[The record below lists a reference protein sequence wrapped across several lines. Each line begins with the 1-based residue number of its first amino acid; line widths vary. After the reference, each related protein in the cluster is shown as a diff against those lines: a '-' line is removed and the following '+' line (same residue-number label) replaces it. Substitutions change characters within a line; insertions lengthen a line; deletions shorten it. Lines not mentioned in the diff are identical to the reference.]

1 VLNDTTR
8 AHAGRTH
15 AGRSLIIAEAR
26 RWIGTPYHHR
36 ASLRG
41 VGTDC
46 LGLIRGVWRALY
58 DGEPEPLPD
67 YTQDWAE
74 ATGAETLL
82 EASTRHLLPV
92 TGAPEP
98 GDVILFRMRR
108 NGPARHVGIMGGTMD
123 APTLIHA
130 LSPYHV
136 TESAYAPSWRKRAA
150 AAFAFPP
157 VPEADNADD

>member
-1 VLNDTTR
+1 MNDPTR
-8 AHAGRTH
+8 VAV
-15 AGRSLIIAEAR
+15 IAEAR

-46 LGLIRGVWRALY
+46 LGLIRGIWRALY
-58 DGEPEPLPD
+58 GDELEPLPD

-82 EASTRHLLPV
+82 SASTRHLVPV
-92 TGAPEP
+92 DAVAP

-108 NGPARHVGIMGGTMD
+108 SGPARHVGIMGGTRH

-136 TESAYAPSWRKRAA
+136 TESAYAPTWSKRAA
-150 AAFAFPP
+150 HVFDFPS
-157 VPEADNADD
+157 VPEATRP